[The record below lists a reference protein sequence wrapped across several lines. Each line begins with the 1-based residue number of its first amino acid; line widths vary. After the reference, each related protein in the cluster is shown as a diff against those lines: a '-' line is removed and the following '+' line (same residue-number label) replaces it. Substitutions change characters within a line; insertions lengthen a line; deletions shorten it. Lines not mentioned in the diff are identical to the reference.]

1 MWSYNTK
8 TGIAELKPYH
18 DCRLTQKQA
27 EIYEIETTDGR
38 SIHCTSEH
46 PILTERGYVLAKD
59 IDESDRIVDIKI
71 VDFAGISSVGIKAI
85 RKVGRA
91 DVYNMEV
98 EGNHNFA
105 IEGGLIVHNC
115 MDSMRYFVKTKHI
128 VKEKTMYKSIF
139 GVMY

>member
-1 MWSYNTK
+1 MMKQENANGAAKSLRQTNIQK
-8 TGIAELKPYH
+8 RELVAEV
-18 DCRLTQKQA
+18 A
-27 EIYEIETTDGR
+27 
-38 SIHCTSEH
+38 
-46 PILTERGYVLAKD
+46 V
-59 IDESDRIVDIKI
+59 
-71 VDFAGISSVGIKAI
+71 ISSVGIKAI

-139 GVMY
+139 GVTY

>member
-1 MWSYNTK
+1 MMKQENAN
-8 TGIAELKPYH
+8 GAEMSLQQTNIQKRKPVNY
-18 DCRLTQKQA
+18 
-27 EIYEIETTDGR
+27 
-38 SIHCTSEH
+38 
-46 PILTERGYVLAKD
+46 
-59 IDESDRIVDIKI
+59 
-71 VDFAGISSVGIKAI
+71 SVGIKAI
-85 RKVGRA
+85 RKIGKA

-98 EGNHNFA
+98 EDNHNFA